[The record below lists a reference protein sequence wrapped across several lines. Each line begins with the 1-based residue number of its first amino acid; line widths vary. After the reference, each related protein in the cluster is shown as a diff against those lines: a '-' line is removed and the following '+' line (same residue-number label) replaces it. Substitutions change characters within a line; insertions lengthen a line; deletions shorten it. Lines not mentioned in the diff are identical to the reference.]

1 MSAEYQHLASNW
13 DEEEHLMSTPLRIVE
28 WISPVMRSPKGAGL
42 TGGQR
47 LVIFVLFVITD
58 ISGLLYGFWF

>member
-1 MSAEYQHLASNW
+1 
-13 DEEEHLMSTPLRIVE
+13 MSTPLRIIE